1 MTAERLV
8 TNELFLVFAYIVATV
23 FTVSGLDDILYDLF
37 YWVRWLFRLGKVRAW
52 PKLTVAKL
60 EAVEQQKVAVFI
72 PAWQESDVILQMLRN
87 ACNTLRYRNYDL
99 FVGTYQN
106 DPDTQRGVDIAA
118 KQFPQVH
125 KVVVAA
131 DGPTTKAD
139 CLNRIYNAMRQ
150 HEESQGERY
159 AIVVTHDAEDIIH
172 PYSLLLDNYLIPRK
186 DMVQLPVFPAPVPLR
201 YFTYWT
207 YADEFAENHTKDLL
221 VRETSGGFVPCAGV
235 GAAFSRR
242 AFELVGLRGA
252 DEVFNERMLT
262 EDYELGLRVRLRQ
275 LAAAFVSQRMRLP
288 MPDPQ
293 HPERGPQERADWIAT
308 RSMFPRAFGRAV
320 RQKTRWNLGIALQS
334 WAMAG
339 WQGNFAVRYNLAHD
353 RKILLT
359 NLVSFLGYVVF
370 AYFVWYEIQRRFFN
384 EERPVLIEEGTL
396 LWRLVV
402 VATIL
407 MAWRILQ
414 RFIAVCRVYGWW
426 QAVLSIPRAIWTN
439 LINFVATFR
448 ALGQAV
454 RIVVTGRQPV
464 WDKTAHEFPA
474 QPELARRMFVA
485 QALGREA
492 FPAAGFPLRA
502 TSAERASLSDE
513 IRRALASQGDEKQLV
528 ALRNIGRDNGAEFV
542 ADLAQ
547 SLKNGS
553 PLVRSQICRTLSYLR
568 LPETAG
574 ALGGALRDKDWTV
587 RMNAARALTKLG
599 EAGETALLVAV
610 EGDDKYAKEL
620 ALKTLEQYGVV
631 QRNLKMLDIADDAQR
646 TQARQFFQRL
656 EKAGPSRLARRLLR
670 VGGHA
675 DLAPKQKGERDDD

>member
-52 PKLTVAKL
+52 PKLTLAKL

-72 PAWQESDVILQMLRN
+72 PAWQELDVILQMLRN

-106 DPDTQRGVDIAA
+106 DPDTQREVDIAA

-139 CLNRIYNAMRQ
+139 CLNRIYSAMRE
-150 HEESQGERY
+150 HEELQGERY

-235 GAAFSRR
+235 GTAFSRR

-293 HPERGPQERADWIAT
+293 HPERGPQ
-308 RSMFPRAFGRAV
+308 G
-320 RQKTRWNLGIALQS
+320 
-334 WAMAG
+334 
-339 WQGNFAVRYNLAHD
+339 
-353 RKILLT
+353 
-359 NLVSFLGYVVF
+359 
-370 AYFVWYEIQRRFFN
+370 
-384 EERPVLIEEGTL
+384 
-396 LWRLVV
+396 
-402 VATIL
+402 
-407 MAWRILQ
+407 
-414 RFIAVCRVYGWW
+414 
-426 QAVLSIPRAIWTN
+426 
-439 LINFVATFR
+439 
-448 ALGQAV
+448 
-454 RIVVTGRQPV
+454 
-464 WDKTAHEFPA
+464 
-474 QPELARRMFVA
+474 
-485 QALGREA
+485 
-492 FPAAGFPLRA
+492 
-502 TSAERASLSDE
+502 
-513 IRRALASQGDEKQLV
+513 
-528 ALRNIGRDNGAEFV
+528 
-542 ADLAQ
+542 
-547 SLKNGS
+547 
-553 PLVRSQICRTLSYLR
+553 
-568 LPETAG
+568 
-574 ALGGALRDKDWTV
+574 
-587 RMNAARALTKLG
+587 
-599 EAGETALLVAV
+599 
-610 EGDDKYAKEL
+610 
-620 ALKTLEQYGVV
+620 
-631 QRNLKMLDIADDAQR
+631 
-646 TQARQFFQRL
+646 
-656 EKAGPSRLARRLLR
+656 ARRLDRHALDVPAGVRARRAAEDALEPGHRPAVVGDGGVAGQLRGALQLGARPQDPAHQPGEFPGVCRLR
-670 VGGHA
+670 V
-675 DLAPKQKGERDDD
+675 LRLV